1 MNNILTSPAHMLTS
15 PAYMAVPGNIYNTVL
30 MDDDDENDGL
40 SRYDTN
46 NYVAGD
52 GLLVSL
58 VVLAALTLAFFIG
71 MSNGGK

>member
-1 MNNILTSPAHMLTS
+1 MNNILTS

-30 MDDDDENDGL
+30 MDDDENDGL
-40 SRYDTN
+40 SCYDTN

-52 GLLVSL
+52 GLLVCL